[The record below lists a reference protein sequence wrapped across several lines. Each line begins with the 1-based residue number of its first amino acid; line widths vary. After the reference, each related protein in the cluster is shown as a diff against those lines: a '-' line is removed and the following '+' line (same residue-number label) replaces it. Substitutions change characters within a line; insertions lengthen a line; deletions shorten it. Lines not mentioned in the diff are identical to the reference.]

1 MRFLLENTP
10 YNEPDDSIS
19 SNQQNGNEAEVL
31 GAANLLRAMGAEV
44 SWGSRNEDSRKIDL
58 IASYDHPWI
67 DKERVLILVQVKSG
81 STYGKKT
88 VDGFQLLSAAKKA
101 VMRISHPICLI
112 WIDRKTQSNYWAYI
126 HPNTTPKNQTYKDN
140 HRISPPMRFD
150 IARSQSKFIPNKQGG
165 KGIIMPYGDFSD
177 LKQRRST
184 VLNAYRSLKNKNL
197 VNPNLGKVEITRIG
211 WRHMFRKNRA
221 VQNKE
226 SSLVVI
232 PYLEKII
239 QDKPTSIFVSDLIN
253 KTIDNYKYRRSEYVL
268 SYEDVKLFKNGAIT
282 NIKVFIR
289 LIEEIRW
296 PENWKSNAYLG
307 QLIERRVSLLNSYY
321 KE

>member
-1 MRFLLENTP
+1 MRFLLENVP
-10 YNEPDDSIS
+10 YNEPDDSVT

-44 SWGSRNEDSRKIDL
+44 SWGSRNEDGRKIDL

-67 DKERVLILVQVKSG
+67 KKERVLILVQVKSG
-81 STYGKKT
+81 PTYGEKT
-88 VDGFQLLSAAKKA
+88 VDGFKLFSASKKA
-101 VMRISHPICLI
+101 VMRTSHPICLI
-112 WIDRKTQSNYWAYI
+112 WIDREIQCNYWAYI
-126 HPNTTPKNQTYKDN
+126 HPHSTPSNQTYKDN

-165 KGIIMPYGDFSD
+165 KGVIMPFGDFSD

-184 VLNAYRSLKNKNL
+184 VLNEYKSLKNKNL
-197 VNPNLGKVEITRIG
+197 VNPNLGIVEITRIG

-221 VQNKE
+221 AQNKE

-239 QDKPTSIFVSDLIN
+239 QDKPTSIYVSDLIN
-253 KTIDNYKYRRSEYVL
+253 KAQDNYKYRRSEYVL
-268 SYEDVKLFKNGAIT
+268 SYEDVKLFKAGAT
-282 NIKVFIR
+282 NSVKVVIR

-296 PENWKSNAYLG
+296 PEDWISNAYLS
-307 QLIERRVSLLNSYY
+307 QLIDRKVSLLSSYY